1 MFSLSSC
8 LGRSGGFAR
17 TALLFFAGTA
27 AIAAAAQGA
36 GPLYGP
42 RGVSPEAVRQGTLG
56 SCYFH
61 SSIASLAKAAPQTLR
76 GAIGRSSLGGYRV
89 HFASGPDEVV
99 FPDDIVYGR
108 AHSYDRSDG
117 DWVLVLMRGYAQREV
132 RRSLASAIQRSEI
145 IPAYA
150 KPMALA
156 WLDQSGLMLVAYD
169 RAIRTVVGQDGRLD
183 RGSFEQNLTA
193 QLKAVG
199 VPTSQAQMLVG
210 FLDEKGFFTRLSL
223 TVQQN
228 GEVFGAYNALGQG
241 GIPVRVIEAFM
252 GSSHGVMV
260 ADHQMTLESLRR
272 LHRGGLAMVAGTFS
286 NAPGGLGSANWWV
299 NAHAYSVLDYNEYSQ
314 TVTLRNPWGTR
325 PDPDGVFTISLG
337 TFYQGFEASSLSN

>member
-1 MFSLSSC
+1 MVS
-8 LGRSGGFAR
+8 RRVDWAR
-17 TALLFFAGTA
+17 KNHLICALTLVLAGVAATAG
-27 AIAAAAQGA
+27 AQGS
-36 GPLYGP
+36 GSLYGA

-61 SSIASLAKAAPQTLR
+61 SSIASLAKAAPGSLR
-76 GAIGRSSLGGYRV
+76 GAIGRSSLGGYKV

-99 FPDDIVYGR
+99 FPDDIAYGR

-132 RRSLASAIQRSEI
+132 RRSLATAIQRSDI

-150 KPMALA
+150 KPIALS

-169 RAIRTVVGQDGRLD
+169 RAIRTVVGQDGRMD
-183 RGSFEQNLTA
+183 RGNFEQNLTA
-193 QLKAVG
+193 QLKALG
-199 VPTSQAQMLVG
+199 VPASQAQMLVG
-210 FLDEKGFFTRLSL
+210 FLEEKGFFTRLSL

-252 GSSHGVMV
+252 GSSHAVMV
-260 ADHQMTLESLRR
+260 ADHQTTMEYLRR
-272 LHRGGLAMVAGTFS
+272 LHRGGMAMVAGTFG
-286 NAPGGLGSANWWV
+286 NAPGGLGNANWWV
-299 NAHAYSVLDYNEYSQ
+299 NAHAYSVLDYNESSQ

-325 PDPDGVFTISLG
+325 PEPDGVFMLPLS
-337 TFYQGFEASSLSN
+337 TFFAGFESASFSD